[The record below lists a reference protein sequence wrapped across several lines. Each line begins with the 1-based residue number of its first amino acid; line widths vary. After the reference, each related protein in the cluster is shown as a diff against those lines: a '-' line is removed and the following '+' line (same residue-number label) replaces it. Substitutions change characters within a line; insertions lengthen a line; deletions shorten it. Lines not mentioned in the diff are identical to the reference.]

1 MYYQSYEDYIRS
13 ILGYPVAQ
21 DVCTNTY
28 SNNMMTSPNTEFMMQ
43 TPMYS
48 DEIMDLYPEIYKI
61 LNPMVCKICEANTKP
76 ITRELID
83 AMTEE
88 IYMNIESDPSV
99 VDTINVRVNLPK
111 EEKIENSRENNS
123 VQSKNKM
130 TNATS
135 SLSTTSSVGSSSRA
149 KEARVEKSA
158 RQERV
163 SNSLSKQDK
172 IVETSNN
179 VTENSNVQG
188 NREYRQIRRKTTL
201 QDLIR
206 ILILNQLLGRN
217 RRPPRPRP
225 RPPRPPFPGRPG
237 QNPRP
242 PFPGGGR
249 TKS

>member
-13 ILGYPVAQ
+13 ILGYPMAQ
-21 DVCTNTY
+21 NVYADTY
-28 SNNMMTSPNTEFMMQ
+28 ASSNSMMISSETEYLNQ

-48 DEIMDLYPEIYKI
+48 SEIMDLYPEIYKI
-61 LNPMVCKICEANTKP
+61 INPMVCKICEANTKP
-76 ITRELID
+76 ITKELID

-88 IYMNIESDPSV
+88 IYMNLESDPSV

-111 EEKIENSRENNS
+111 EENKESNRDKNSTQYK
-123 VQSKNKM
+123 VQAKSNLN
-130 TNATS
+130 TTS
-135 SLSTTSSVGSSSRA
+135 SLVNSGKSKDTRP
-149 KEARVEKSA
+149 EKSA

-172 IVETSNN
+172 IVETSDN
-179 VTENSNVQG
+179 VENSNVQG
-188 NREYRQIRRKTTL
+188 SKEYRQIRRNTTL

-206 ILILNQLLGRN
+206 ILILNQLLGGN

-225 RPPRPPFPGRPG
+225 RPPRPPYPGRPG

-249 TKS
+249 IKS